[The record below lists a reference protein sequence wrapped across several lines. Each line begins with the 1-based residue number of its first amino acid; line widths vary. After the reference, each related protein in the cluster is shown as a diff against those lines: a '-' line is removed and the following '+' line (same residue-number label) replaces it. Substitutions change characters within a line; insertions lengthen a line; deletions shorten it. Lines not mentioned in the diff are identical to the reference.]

1 MTKPIKWE
9 NSLTILFM
17 IISVI
22 IIVLMLV
29 QYIYGS
35 KYRDELLQQLGQTQS
50 AGFAMDDIPGYHPGN
65 KGMDLY
71 FDIVQRPLFF
81 KVRRPIEPKED
92 EEEEIVNTFSEKFD
106 FILTG
111 IINTP
116 TTMYC
121 LLQNPRAR
129 DPLEK
134 FRRLEQGEEIEGR
147 TIKEIKADRVVI
159 AYNGKIKEIMLS
171 KPRSRKALPKKVKKP
186 KKAKKIQPRKKP
198 QKTKAEKLRRNP
210 FNQKFKK

>member
-1 MTKPIKWE
+1 M
-9 NSLTILFM
+9 
-17 IISVI
+17 

-29 QYIYGS
+29 QYIYGG

-50 AGFAMDDIPGYHPGN
+50 AGFAMDDIPDYQADSRGVE
-65 KGMDLY
+65 LY
-71 FDIVQRPLFF
+71 YDIVQRPLFF

-92 EEEEIVNTFSEKFD
+92 EEIEIVNTFSAKFD

-116 TTMYC
+116 TAMYC

-129 DPLEK
+129 EPSEK
-134 FRRLEQGEEIEGR
+134 FRRLEQGDEIEGR

-159 AYNGKIKEIMLS
+159 SYNGKTQDIMLS
-171 KPRSRKALPKKVKKP
+171 KPRSKKRPSRKVKKP
-186 KKAKKIQPRKKP
+186 KKRQPKKKAL
-198 QKTKAEKLRRNP
+198 KTKAEKLKRNP
-210 FNQKFKK
+210 FNTKFKE